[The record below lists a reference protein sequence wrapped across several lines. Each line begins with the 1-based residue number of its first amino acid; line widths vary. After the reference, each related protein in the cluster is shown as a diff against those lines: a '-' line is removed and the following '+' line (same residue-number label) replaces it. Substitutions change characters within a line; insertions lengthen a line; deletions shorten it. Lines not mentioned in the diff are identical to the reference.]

1 MNSCCIIGI
10 SDRRQQWFPPQVED
24 IIRKGKVFSG
34 GKRHHEIMQEW
45 LPEDAEWI
53 DITVPLKG
61 VFDEYA
67 KHADVVIFAS
77 GDPLFYG
84 FASTVQRE
92 LPECSIT
99 VFPSFNS
106 LQMLAHRLCLPYQD
120 MHIVSLTGRPWDKF
134 DEALIHGYELIGCL
148 TDRHN
153 TPHAI
158 MQCMREY
165 GYDNYRMT
173 VGENLGNEQEERIT
187 AYDEQAEYSV
197 PNCIILRRTAQ
208 RERPF
213 GIDESRFE
221 LLDGRAKMITK
232 MPIRLVSLAAMDLR
246 QRSTMWDV
254 GFCTGSVSIE
264 ARLQFPHLRVI
275 SFEVRSEGEELM
287 RKNAQRFGAPGIE
300 VHIGDF
306 MTTDLSAIP
315 RPDAV
320 FIGGHGGRLE
330 EMIQRIAEVLNPGGC
345 IVFNSVSESSMKMF
359 EEGVEKAGKTVV
371 QSTRIALDDHNP
383 INIMKAE

>member
-1 MNSCCIIGI
+1 M
-10 SDRRQQWFPPQVED
+10 
-24 IIRKGKVFSG
+24 FSG

-45 LPEDAEWI
+45 LPEDAVWI
-53 DITVPLKG
+53 DITVPLKD

-158 MQCMREY
+158 MQRMREY

-173 VGENLGNEQEERIT
+173 VGENLGNEHEERIT
-187 AYDEQAEYSV
+187 AYNEQAEYSV

-246 QRSTMWDV
+246 QRNTMWDV

-264 ARLQFPHLRVI
+264 ARLQFPHLKVI

-306 MTTDLSAIP
+306 MTADLSAIP

-320 FIGGHGGRLE
+320 FIGGHGGRLV

>member
-10 SDRRQQWFPPQVED
+10 SDRRQQWFPPQVKD
-24 IIRKGKVFSG
+24 IIRRGRVFSG

-67 KHADVVIFAS
+67 KHADVIIFAS

-92 LPECSIT
+92 LPECNIT

-120 MHIVSLTGRPWDKF
+120 MHVVSLTGRPWDKF
-134 DEALIHGYELIGCL
+134 DEALIHGHELIGCL

-153 TPHAI
+153 TPHTI
-158 MQCMREY
+158 MQRMREY

-173 VGENLGNEQEERIT
+173 VGENLGNEQDERIT
-187 AYDEQAEYSV
+187 DYDEQTDYSV

-208 RERPF
+208 REHPF

-232 MPIRLVSLAAMDLR
+232 MPVRLVSLAAMDLR

-264 ARLQFPHLRVI
+264 ARLQFPHLKVI

-306 MTTDLSAIP
+306 MSTDLSAIP

-320 FIGGHGGRLE
+320 FIGGHGGRLV

-345 IVFNSVSESSMKMF
+345 IVFNSVSESSLRMF
-359 EEGVEKAGKTVV
+359 EEGVEKVGMKII
-371 QSTRIALDDHNP
+371 QSTQITVDNHNP
-383 INIMKAE
+383 IHILKAE